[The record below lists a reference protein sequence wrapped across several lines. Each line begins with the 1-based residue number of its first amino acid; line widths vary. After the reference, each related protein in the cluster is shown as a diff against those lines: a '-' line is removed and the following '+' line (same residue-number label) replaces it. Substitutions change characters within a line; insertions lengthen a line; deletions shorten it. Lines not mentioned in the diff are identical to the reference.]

1 MSLVFN
7 MVGGGSG
14 GGSDTY
20 AFIIVTYPA
29 GSTCTASN
37 GTKTLTA
44 PDTSGSV
51 VFDIPTP
58 SSTPESWTVTA
69 TDGVNTATETV
80 SITYDGQSESVNL
93 AYWGGIKRIYN
104 SSDPAWTREGA
115 YENFTATA
123 SVGTVAGR
131 SDFDN
136 VYPWSDIER
145 VTLETGDVMIK
156 IPKFAYWRFRDS
168 DNYEHLRFASGAGG
182 DFAWHPA
189 FLHNGATTPQDY
201 IYVGAYKTS
210 SNNKSVSG
218 ASPTVSQTRAAMRT
232 NAAAKGT
239 GWGIIDLSA
248 ISAILML
255 IMVEFATNDVQSV
268 IGAGYTNG
276 SAKINT
282 GSCNNVPNL
291 TGRPAGTSN
300 LVDVVWR
307 GIEGLWGNVWEW
319 FDGLNWNGGT
329 YWACNNQADY
339 ADDTSTGY
347 TSLSYTGGA
356 TNWSTS
362 YIKEMGYDA
371 DAAAY
376 MLPTIGGGS
385 NSSYYCD
392 AVSSSTGWRVALHGG
407 SNDNGTSAGLFALL
421 MSLAASGASAG
432 TGSRLLYIPS

>member
-69 TDGVNTATETV
+69 TDGVNMVTETV
-80 SITYDGQSESVNL
+80 SITYDGQSVSVNL
-93 AYWGGIKRIYN
+93 GYWGGIKCIYN
-104 SSDPAWTREGA
+104 TSDPAWTREGA
-115 YENFTATA
+115 YANYTATA
-123 SVGTVAGR
+123 SVGTVAG
-131 SDFDN
+131 SSSFDS
-136 VYPWSDIER
+136 VYPWSGIER
-145 VTLETGDVMIK
+145 VTLDTGDVMVK
-156 IPKFAYWRFRDS
+156 IPKFAYRRFRDN
-168 DNYEHLRFASGAGG
+168 DNYEHIQIASSAGG

-189 FLHNGATTPQDY
+189 FLHNGVTTPQDY

-218 ASPTVSQTRAAMRT
+218 ASPTVNQPRSTMRT

-239 GWGIIDLSA
+239 GWSLVDASTLSA
-248 ISAILML
+248 IEML
-255 IMVEFATNDVQSV
+255 IMVEFANNNVQAV
-268 IGAGYTNG
+268 IGAGYTYV
-276 SAKINT
+276 SRWINT
-282 GSCNNVPNL
+282 GSCDNVPGL
-291 TGRPAGTSN
+291 TGQPAGTAGT
-300 LVDVVWR
+300 VDVIWR
-307 GIEGLWGNVWEW
+307 GIEGFWGNVSEW
-319 FDGLNWNGGT
+319 LDGLNWQGGT
-329 YWACNNQADY
+329 YWVSNDQSSY

-347 TSLSYTGGA
+347 TSLSYTGA
-356 TNWSTS
+356 TNWSSS

-371 DAAAY
+371 SASAY
-376 MLPTIGGGS
+376 MLPVTGGGS
-385 NSSYYCD
+385 DSTYYCD
-392 AVSSSTGWRVALHGG
+392 GIWSTTGWRHPKRGG
-407 SNDNGTSAGLFALL
+407 SGGDSLIGLYTLGVN
-421 MSLAASGASAG
+421 SSNVS
-432 TGSRLLYIPS
+432 TDIGSRLLYIPS

>member
-1 MSLVFN
+1 MSYVFN

-37 GTKTLTA
+37 GTRTLTA

-58 SSTPESWTVTA
+58 SSTPESWTVTS

-80 SITYDGQSESVNL
+80 SITYDGQSTSVNL
-93 AYWGGIKRIYN
+93 AYFYGIKRIYN
-104 SSDPAWTREGA
+104 ASDASWAREGA
-115 YENFTATA
+115 SENFTATA
-123 SVGTVAGR
+123 SVGTVAGT
-131 SDFDN
+131 SDFDT
-136 VYPWSDIER
+136 VYPWSGIER
-145 VTLETGDVMIK
+145 VTLDTGDVMVK
-156 IPKFAYWRFRDS
+156 IPKFAYRRYRDN
-168 DNYEHLRFASGAGG
+168 DDYEHIQIAPSAGG

-189 FLHNGATTPQDY
+189 FLHNGATMPKDY

-218 ASPTVSQTRAAMRT
+218 ASPTVSQTRATMRS
-232 NAAAKGT
+232 NAASKGT
-239 GWGIIDLSA
+239 GWGLIDVSA
-248 ISAILML
+248 ISAIQMLM
-255 IMVEFATNDVQSV
+255 MVEFANNDVQTA
-268 IGAGYTNG
+268 IGDGYTNG

-307 GIEGLWGNVWEW
+307 GLEGLWGNVWEW

-329 YWACNNQADY
+329 YLVCNNQASF
-339 ADDTSTGY
+339 ADNTATGY
-347 TSLSYTGGA
+347 AALSYTG
-356 TNWSTS
+356 TTSWSRM
-362 YIKEMGYDA
+362 YIKEMGFDPSEP
-371 DAAAY
+371 AY
-376 MLPTIGGGS
+376 MLPIAAGGS
-385 NSSYYCD
+385 SSTYYCDTVSAASGWQVSMNSANYSGGSFAGIFILSVGVNSSY
-392 AVSSSTGWRVALHGG
+392 
-407 SNDNGTSAGLFALL
+407 TSALI
-421 MSLAASGASAG
+421 
-432 TGSRLLYIPS
+432 GSRLLYIPS

>member
-1 MSLVFN
+1 MIYGNPLIF
-7 MVGGGSG
+7 GGGG

-37 GTKTLTA
+37 GTTTLTA

-58 SSTPESWTVTA
+58 SSTPESWTVTS
-69 TDGVNTATETV
+69 TNGVNTATETV

-123 SVGTVAGR
+123 SVGTVAG
-131 SDFDN
+131 SSSFDN

-145 VTLETGDVMIK
+145 VTLETGDEMVK

-168 DNYEHLRFASGAGG
+168 DGYEHIRIAPSAGG

-189 FLHNGATTPQDY
+189 FLHNGTSTPHDY
-201 IYVGAYKTS
+201 YVGACKTS

-218 ASPTVSQTRAAMRT
+218 ASPTVSQTRATMRT

-248 ISAILML
+248 ISAIQML

-329 YWACNNQADY
+329 YWVSNDQSSY
-339 ADDTSTGY
+339 ADGTSTGY

-376 MLPTIGGGS
+376 MLPTTGGGS

-407 SNDNGTSAGLFALL
+407 SYDNGTSAGLFALL
-421 MSLAASGASAG
+421 MALAASGSSAG